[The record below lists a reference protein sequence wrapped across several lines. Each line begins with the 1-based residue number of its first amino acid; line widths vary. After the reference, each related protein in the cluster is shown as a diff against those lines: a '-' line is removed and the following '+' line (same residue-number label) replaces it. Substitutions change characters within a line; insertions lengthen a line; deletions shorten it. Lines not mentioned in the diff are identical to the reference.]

1 MKYLSI
7 PTLLAGASLLASS
20 AVMAQA
26 APESSLSFNV
36 GGVTDYRYRGISQ
49 SRNQPAIQGGVDY
62 ADKSGFYVGAW
73 ASTIKWIKDSGT
85 AAAPTDGSLEL
96 DIYGGYKGSAGAIS
110 YDVGVLR
117 YEYVSNK
124 GLAVNP
130 NTTEVYGAITY
141 GMFTA
146 KYSHA
151 LTNTFGNADSKN
163 SSYIDLS
170 AAVDLGSGFTLTPH
184 VGRQV
189 IKNGSAYSYT
199 DYSLTLGKDLGKG
212 LSATIMAVGTN
223 AKRASYDFGGKGYLG
238 KDSVVLGLK
247 YAF

>member
-49 SRNQPAIQGGVDY
+49 TRNQPAIQAGVDY

-73 ASTIKWIKDSGT
+73 GSTIKWIEDSGG
-85 AAAPTDGSLEL
+85 TDGSLEL
-96 DIYGGYKGSAGAIS
+96 DIYGGYKGSAGPIS

-117 YEYVSNK
+117 YEYVGNK

-130 NTTEVYGAITY
+130 NTTEVYAALTY

-189 IKNGSAYSYT
+189 IKNGSAFSYT